1 MDLHGKGKI
10 MGINLENQDEKDNR
24 KELNDPYGQYI
35 PAEIPIPDIER
46 ARQDDPYRSRD
57 PEHPYGKNSAWQ
69 AGKADPVYGAQ
80 GQQYLPQQQK
90 KGVSVKILIAV
101 VSVVIVIFTIVGI
114 GTAYFRSTAAYKL
127 GKGAQNLAK
136 EFVQIQ
142 DPLMDKLGLEALA
155 LMMAEDGSHIDTTIN
170 FTAESLYGTTIGVD
184 TESYKDVP
192 NKQMSANTSVS
203 VMNYEFAH
211 LNLYADEESFCFSI
225 PELFIEDMY
234 IDNENVISQYNQSF
248 LAEVLGISDAEDFSI
263 DLFADMD
270 DRMSIREWKDLDAFA
285 ERYEEDFQACREKM
299 VMEKAGKG
307 FYRIVFP
314 AREMDRLLQD
324 LTKTYDQI
332 YEMAG
337 EEQWW
342 KEYDRLIDSDISVL
356 FEISKSNRIESISL
370 ETPVAMLD
378 GTASMEASLHFLG
391 DQRSI
396 DRIQGEISVQGED
409 DIERAIHY
417 QIVQTARENTYKLD
431 MDVELMEENDSVLRV
446 KYVTNSDADKDDF
459 DMNFSVWDDEEDMEL
474 ILEGNLDDI
483 VKGRSLLLDLERIT
497 FRMDGEELFK
507 ITGEIL
513 VEPLEDE
520 VTGNVEKK
528 TAFFDMT
535 EDDWLDILY
544 EIDDAYG
551 GFLNYLW

>member
-1 MDLHGKGKI
+1 

-24 KELNDPYGQYI
+24 KEQNDPYGQYI

-192 NKQMSANTSVS
+192 NKQMSADTSVS

-211 LNLYADEESFCFSI
+211 LNFYADEESFCFSI

-263 DLFADMD
+263 DLFADTD

-409 DIERAIHY
+409 GIERAIHY

>member
-1 MDLHGKGKI
+1 